1 MTDASWLDDLD
12 HELALRGVPAQER
25 AEAVLEAETHL
36 ADSGPGTVARELFGP
51 ADRYAD
57 DLARAGG
64 APGHRPP
71 PIGAA
76 VQCLLQ
82 AHGVAKA
89 YRGRPALRPTS
100 LTVVPGQVVAIV
112 GPNGA
117 GKSTL
122 LRLLAGLERPS
133 TGTVGRRA
141 AAGWVPQTGGLDPH
155 LRPHEHIEL
164 FGVARG
170 LTRTDA
176 RRQGERLA
184 RHLGWDLAGAPV
196 AGRLSGG
203 TAQKLRMVL
212 ALVGSPRL
220 LLADEPYQGLD
231 ADSTRRFW
239 GLLWSVCE
247 DGAGAVVSS
256 HDPRVLRRA
265 DTVVELQPAGPP
277 PMARSE
283 GNR

>member
-1 MTDASWLDDLD
+1 MNDADWLAALD
-12 HELALRGVPAQER
+12 HELTLRGVPTAER

-36 ADSGPGTVARELFGP
+36 ADSGPGPGARELFGP

-57 DLARAGG
+57 DLARAAG
-64 APGHRPP
+64 APGRRPVP
-71 PIGAA
+71 APAA
-76 VQCLLQ
+76 EACLLR
-82 AHGVAKA
+82 ADDLAKA
-89 YRGRPALRPTS
+89 YRGRAALRPTS
-100 LTVVPGQVVAIV
+100 LAVAPGQVVALV

-122 LRLLAGLERPS
+122 LRLLAGLESPDS
-133 TGTVGRRA
+133 GTVRRQA
-141 AAGWVPQTGGLDPH
+141 PAGWVPQSGGLDPH
-155 LRPHEHIEL
+155 LRPVEHVEL
-164 FGVARG
+164 FGAARG
-170 LTRTDA
+170 LTRADA
-176 RRQGERLA
+176 RREGERLA
-184 RHLGWDLAGAPV
+184 RSLDWELAGAPV

-239 GLLWSVCE
+239 DLLWSVCE

-256 HDPRVLRRA
+256 HDPQVLRRA
-265 DTVVELQPAGPP
+265 DTVVELRPAV
-277 PMARSE
+277 AR
-283 GNR
+283 

>member
-1 MTDASWLDDLD
+1 MNDADWLAALD
-12 HELALRGVPAQER
+12 HELTLRGVSAAER

-36 ADSGPGTVARELFGP
+36 ADTGTGAAARDLFGP

-57 DLARAGG
+57 DLARAAG
-64 APGHRPP
+64 APGHR
-71 PIGAA
+71 AA
-76 VQCLLQ
+76 PGVTDAETCLLR
-82 AHGVAKA
+82 ADSVAKA
-89 YRGRPALRPTS
+89 YRGRPALRPSS
-100 LTVVPGQVVAIV
+100 LAVAPGQVVALV

-122 LRLLAGLERPS
+122 LRLLAGLEQPDAGS
-133 TGTVGRRA
+133 VDRRV
-141 AAGWVPQTGGLDPH
+141 AAGWVPQAGGLDPY
-155 LRPHEHIEL
+155 LRPVEHVEL

-170 LTRTDA
+170 LSRADA
-176 RRQGERLA
+176 RREGGRLA
-184 RHLGWDLAGAPV
+184 AHLAWDLAGAPV

-239 GLLWSVCE
+239 DLLWSVCE
-247 DGAGAVVSS
+247 AGAGAVVSS
-256 HDPRVLRRA
+256 HDPQVLRRA
-265 DTVVELQPAGPP
+265 DTVLELEPAAEG
-277 PMARSE
+277 AR
-283 GNR
+283 